1 MIKEYSHKI
10 TQVHLSK
17 KAIIYVRQS
26 SEKQVQNNLE
36 SKRLQYA
43 LTQRAQELGWKEA
56 EVIDDDLGVSAGIAS
71 RREGFDKM
79 LSLVTL
85 GKVGII
91 FSIEASRL
99 SRTDKDWCR
108 LLELC
113 GLFDTLIADAINIY
127 DLKNPDDQLILGI
140 KGTLSVME
148 LSIMKMRMVKGQEE
162 KAKRGELHKLLT
174 PGYIYDKDGRV
185 VKDPDKRVQDVIA
198 LVFKKFREMIS
209 IRQLFKWFHNEE
221 IELPV
226 NKFSQIVKGERRIG
240 WQLPTLSY
248 ISGLLHNPFYAG
260 AYAYGKR
267 QTQITCKDGEV
278 VKKVGR
284 FLPMDEWK
292 VLIKE
297 HHEGYISWDEFE
309 ENLRLIR
316 RNSLNIKGDE
326 RVGAIRAGQGLLVGL
341 LRCGRCGRKMHVRYR
356 GKSGTN
362 ARYLCKGDFDS
373 GGSYCNGFGGATVD
387 KRFGEE
393 LIKVLS
399 PLTLEASMKAIEEL
413 ESEQDQR
420 RSVLWNQLQQLEY
433 EAQRAF
439 EQYNEVDP
447 RNRLVAVEL
456 ERRWNKKLEELES
469 MKMER
474 ERMDSVK
481 YTLTDKDKKKIVSI
495 GDRFEVL
502 WENKECPA
510 DLKKRLI
517 RAIVKEVIVNLD
529 KERGILSFVIHWKG
543 GVHTQFEMER
553 PKSAS
558 EKKTSIEDLDIIR
571 KMTHRYKDADIAL
584 VLNKMGRKTAKGNR
598 WSASS
603 VKTIRIRK
611 HIEKISCRQDEE
623 ILPMGEAS
631 RYSKVSSKTI
641 RKLAGCGLL
650 QYGQIVPYAPWEI
663 RKKDL
668 DSEPL
673 RSIFNHLKETGK
685 LILKGV
691 CPKKQM
697 ELFQENQCSNNGGH
711 YEC

>member
-10 TQVHLSK
+10 TQVQLSK

-26 SEKQVQNNLE
+26 SEKQVHNNLE

-43 LTQRAQELGWKEA
+43 LTQRAQELGWREA

-71 RREGFDKM
+71 RREGFDRM
-79 LSLVTL
+79 LSSVTL
-85 GKVGII
+85 GKVGIV

-113 GLFDTLIADAINIY
+113 GLFDTLIADAKNIY

-148 LSIMKMRMVKGQEE
+148 LNIIKMRMVKGQEE

-185 VKDPDKRVQDVIA
+185 VKDPDKRVQDAVT
-198 LVFKKFREMIS
+198 LVLKKFREMTS
-209 IRQLFKWFHNEE
+209 VRQVFKWFHDEK
-221 IELPV
+221 IEVPV
-226 NKFSQIVKGERRIG
+226 NKFSQIVKGERRIM
-240 WQLPTLSY
+240 WQLPTISY
-248 ISGLLHNPFYAG
+248 VSGLLHNPFYAG
-260 AYAYGKR
+260 AYTYGRR
-267 QTQITCKDGEV
+267 QTQIECKDGEI

-297 HHEGYISWDEFE
+297 HHEGYISWNEFE

-316 RNSLNIKGDE
+316 RNSLSIKTDE

-341 LRCGRCGRKMHVRYR
+341 LRCGRCGRRMHVRYK

-362 ARYLCKGDFDS
+362 ARYLCKGDFDT
-373 GGSYCNGFGGATVD
+373 GGAYCNGFGGATVD

-399 PLTLEASMKAIEEL
+399 PHTLEASMKAIEEM
-413 ESEQDQR
+413 ESKQNQR
-420 RSVLWNQLQQLEY
+420 RRVLLNEQQQLEY

-447 RNRLVAVEL
+447 RNRLVAFEL

-469 MKMER
+469 IKMER
-474 ERMDSVK
+474 ERTNSVH
-481 YTLTDKDKKKIVSI
+481 YTLTEKEKKEIVSI
-495 GDRFEVL
+495 GDRFGVL
-502 WENKECPA
+502 WEKKDCPA

-517 RAIVKEVIVNLD
+517 RAIVKEVIVTLD
-529 KERGILSFVIHWKG
+529 KERGVLSFVIHWKG
-543 GVHTQFEMER
+543 GIHTQFEMER
-553 PKSAS
+553 PQSTWG
-558 EKKTSIEDLDIIR
+558 KKTSIEDLDIIR
-571 KMTHRYKDADIAL
+571 KMTHRYQDAEIAK

-598 WSASS
+598 WSACR
-603 VKTIRIRK
+603 VKTIRKRN
-611 HIEKISCRQDEE
+611 HIEKINCPQDEE
-623 ILPMGEAS
+623 ILTMGEAS
-631 RYSKVSSKTI
+631 RYTKVSTQTI
-641 RKLAGCGLL
+641 KKLAKCGLL
-650 QYGQIVPYAPWEI
+650 HYEQIVPYAPWEI

-673 RSIFNHLKETGK
+673 RSIFNHLKKTGK
-685 LILKGV
+685 LILTGV
-691 CPKKQM
+691 CPNKQM
-697 ELFQENQCSNNGGH
+697 ELF
-711 YEC
+711 